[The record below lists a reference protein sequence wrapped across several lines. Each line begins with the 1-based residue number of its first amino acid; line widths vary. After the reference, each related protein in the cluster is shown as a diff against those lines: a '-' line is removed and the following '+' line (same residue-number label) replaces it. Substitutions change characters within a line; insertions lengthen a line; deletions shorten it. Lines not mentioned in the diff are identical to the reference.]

1 MKSTNASL
9 PFLAAAAMA
18 LSGCEGVHYANFLT
32 LVVTFGLFVGT
43 LNLGRRPANNPAR
56 ANAATTSTAPKG

>member
-1 MKSTNASL
+1 MKSTHTSL

-18 LSGCEGVHYANFLT
+18 LSGCEGVYYANFLT

-43 LNLGRRPANNPAR
+43 LNLGRRPANNAAR
-56 ANAATTSTAPKG
+56 AESATSSTAPKN